1 MKKLMLGNEAVA
13 RGVYEAGTTVVSSYP
28 GTPSTEITENIAMYK
43 EIFSEWAPNEKVALE
58 VSSGASIA
66 GARAFSAM
74 KHVGVNVAADPLFTM
89 SYIGCNGGLVI
100 AVADDPGMH
109 SSQNEQDSRHYARA
123 AKVMMVEPSDSQE
136 AKDFTIKAFELS
148 EQFDTPVFVRLS
160 TRISHSQSL
169 VTIGKRL
176 DVPLKDYVK
185 DVAKNVMMPAMGR
198 KKHIVVEKRTIKQ
211 IAYAETS
218 DLNEMVINDSK
229 IGFISSGIAFQ
240 YAREVLPEASYLK
253 LGITWP
259 MPIELIKEFAS
270 NVDTIYVIEEL
281 EPIIEEHCKIN
292 GITVIGKDILPV
304 TGEYSADL
312 LRKAILNESSELVE
326 LSEEN
331 LPVRPPVLCPG
342 CPHRGLY
349 YAMSKLNIVLT
360 GDIGCYT
367 LGALPPLNALDTC
380 VCMGGG
386 ISVAHGFEKARG
398 KDFDKKVVG
407 IVGDSTFTHSGIT
420 GLIDIVYNKG
430 VSTVIVAD
438 NSITGMTGH
447 QNNPVNGMTISG
459 EPTQAVDLIK
469 LADAIG
475 IKRVTVVDP
484 FDMKKM
490 TKVLKEEISVD
501 EPSLIISQRPCA
513 LLKHVNYKG
522 IAHVDEDK
530 CRGCKMCMNL
540 GCPAITFSNGKAHIN
555 DTLCVG
561 CGMCI
566 SVCPFD
572 AISKE
577 GN

>member
-1 MKKLMLGNEAVA
+1 MRKLMLGNEAVA

-28 GTPSTEITENIAMYK
+28 GTPSTEITENISMYK

-148 EQFDTPVFVRLS
+148 EQFDTPIFIRLS
-160 TRISHSQSL
+160 TRVSHSQSL
-169 VTIGKRL
+169 VTIGERM

-185 DVAKNVMMPAMGR
+185 DVSKNVMMPAMGR
-198 KKHIVVEKRTIKQ
+198 KKHIVVEKRTKDQ

-218 DLNEMVINDSK
+218 DLNEMVINDTK
-229 IGFISSGIAFQ
+229 VGFISSGIAFQ
-240 YAREVLPEASYLK
+240 YASEVLPDASYLK

-259 MPIELIKEFAS
+259 MPIELIKQFAS
-270 NVDTIYVIEEL
+270 KVDTIYVIEEL
-281 EPIIEEHCKIN
+281 EPIIEEHCKIH

-312 LRKAILNESSELVE
+312 LRKAILNESNEIVE

-331 LPVRPPVLCPG
+331 LPIRPPVLCPG

-349 YAMSKLNIVLT
+349 YAMNKLDIVLT

-367 LGALPPLNALDTC
+367 LGALPPLNSLDTC
-380 VCMGGG
+380 ICMGGG
-386 ISVAHGFEKARG
+386 ISTAHGFEKARG
-398 KDFDKKVVG
+398 KDFDKKIVG

-430 VSTVIVAD
+430 VSTIIVAD

-475 IKRVTVVDP
+475 IKRVSVVDP
-484 FDMKKM
+484 FDMDKM
-490 TKVLKEEISVD
+490 TKVLKEETSID

-530 CRGCKMCMNL
+530 CRGCKMCMKL

-555 DTLCVG
+555 DALCVG

>member
-43 EIFSEWAPNEKVALE
+43 EIFSEWAPNEKVAFE
-58 VSSGASIA
+58 VASGASIA

-89 SYIGCNGGLVI
+89 SYIGVNGGLVI

-123 AKVMMVEPSDSQE
+123 AKILMLEPSDSQE
-136 AKDFTIKAFELS
+136 AKDFTLKAFELS
-148 EQFDTPVFVRLS
+148 EQFDTPVFVRLT

-169 VTIGKRL
+169 VEIGERIDYK
-176 DVPLKDYVK
+176 LKDYVK
-185 DVAKNVMMPAMGR
+185 DVSKNVMMPAMGR
-198 KKHIVVEKRTIKQ
+198 KKHIIVEERVKKQ
-211 IAYAETS
+211 IQYAETS
-218 DLNEMVINDSK
+218 DLNKVEYKSK
-229 IGFISSGIAFQ
+229 EIGIISSGIAYQ
-240 YAREVLPEASYLK
+240 YAKEVFPDASFLK
-253 LGITWP
+253 LGIAYP
-259 MPIELIKEFAS
+259 LPIDLIKNFAKEI
-270 NVDTIYVIEEL
+270 DTLYVIEEL
-281 EPIIEEHCKIN
+281 EPIIEEHCKIH
-292 GITVIGKDILPV
+292 GIKVIGKDILPV

-312 LRKAILNESSELVE
+312 LRKLILKEDIELYE
-326 LSEEN
+326 FEAET

-349 YAMSKLNIVLT
+349 YSMNKLNLVLT

-386 ISVAHGFEKARG
+386 ISTAHGFEKARG

-430 VSTVIVAD
+430 ISTVIVAD

-447 QNNPVNGMTISG
+447 QNNPVNGLTISG
-459 EPTQAVDLIK
+459 EPTQSVDIIK

-475 IKRVTVVDP
+475 IKRVQVVDP
-484 FDMKKM
+484 FDMDKM
-490 TKVLKEEISVD
+490 TKVLKEETSVD

-513 LLKHVNYKG
+513 LLKTVHYKG

-530 CRGCKMCMNL
+530 CRGCKMCMKL
-540 GCPAITFSNGKAHIN
+540 GCPAITFENNKAHIN
-555 DTLCVG
+555 ESLCVG

-572 AISKE
+572 AISKVGE
-577 GN
+577 